1 MLANEQMRYGAQAM
15 AAIFGG
21 PGIFY
26 IWLSFYK
33 PGQAVTGLIYL
44 AIATALALYAD
55 RKGKSR
61 PAGRRALARIRILG
75 KRRP

>member
-1 MLANEQMRYGAQAM
+1 MLANDQMRIAAQCL

-26 IWLSFYK
+26 IWLSYYR
-33 PGQAVTGLIYL
+33 PGQAVTGFIYL
-44 AIATALALYAD
+44 AIATVLALYAD
-55 RKGKSR
+55 RKGESR
-61 PAGRRALARIRILG
+61 PVLRGAVARFL